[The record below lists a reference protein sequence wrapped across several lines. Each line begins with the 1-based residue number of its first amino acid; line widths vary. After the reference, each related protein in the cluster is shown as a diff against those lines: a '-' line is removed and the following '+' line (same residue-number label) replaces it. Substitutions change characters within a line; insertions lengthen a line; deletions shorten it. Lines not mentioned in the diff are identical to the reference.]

1 MTELIE
7 SFGLIESVFE
17 ERAWRLKGICAST
30 RPNRNGRNYPY
41 PVLSKAVSDYQA
53 RISEGTSYGSLEH
66 PKTAQGS
73 AKDSAILITKMG
85 FMNDDE
91 VYMEATVLGTE
102 DGKTIQAML
111 RAGGRVQFSTR
122 GVGAINEDGTVQPG
136 YQIFAVDVVMNAS
149 NPDAR
154 DVQAIFEDE
163 APMPATHAGGPMDGL
178 DANPPGR
185 KRKRRDD
192 RLKGLKEESAL
203 AKILRQV
210 EENRKR
216 AKVPAVNTKPTL
228 KGHDNMRGE
237 TPAAQSLRKKNTP
250 VRIGETFL
258 DEIPED
264 VFADFVSK
272 NVELLHVAW
281 DNYLQEAG
289 LGTAIPPGYG
299 RPAGLHQGEWKKPS
313 KGAIFGGERPK
324 STAPSKNP
332 VGNHPINEAC
342 RHLAEC
348 DVAHPM
354 FGHALKLASKLHE
367 ASSTPSTYGGQ
378 KTTAKPQHDLAS
390 YGKSMSMAASRL
402 KGNPDKG
409 MFSAFKSLGT
419 MVSKAHKEAMKA
431 TKESANG
438 DQSRLAGVRREQ
450 KESIDFQMQRF
461 DDLNKFNQKG

>member
-1 MTELIE
+1 
-7 SFGLIESVFE
+7 
-17 ERAWRLKGICAST
+17 
-30 RPNRNGRNYPY
+30 
-41 PVLSKAVSDYQA
+41 
-53 RISEGTSYGSLEH
+53 
-66 PKTAQGS
+66 
-73 AKDSAILITKMG
+73 
-85 FMNDDE
+85 
-91 VYMEATVLGTE
+91 
-102 DGKTIQAML
+102 
-111 RAGGRVQFSTR
+111 
-122 GVGAINEDGTVQPG
+122 
-136 YQIFAVDVVMNAS
+136 
-149 NPDAR
+149 
-154 DVQAIFEDE
+154 
-163 APMPATHAGGPMDGL
+163 
-178 DANPPGR
+178 
-185 KRKRRDD
+185 
-192 RLKGLKEESAL
+192 
-203 AKILRQV
+203 
-210 EENRKR
+210 
-216 AKVPAVNTKPTL
+216 
-228 KGHDNMRGE
+228 MRGE

-354 FGHALKLASKLHE
+354 FGHALKLAAKLHE

-378 KTTAKPQHDLAS
+378 KTTTKPQHDLAS
-390 YGKSMSMAASRL
+390 YGKSMQMAAQHL
-402 KGNPDKG
+402 KGKPDNG
-409 MFSAFKSLGT
+409 MFGAFKALGS
-419 MVSKAHKEAMKA
+419 MVSKAHKDAMKA
-431 TKESANG
+431 TKESANDDG
-438 DQSRLAGVRREQ
+438 SHLADVRREQ